1 MPGFDQSHTPCAKV
15 RRSVVHW
22 AVVKVTENWVRR
34 SGISWHCRMS
44 EARGPPA
51 APGAAPTGGGVS
63 LGRRAELGLTVGR
76 ARAGGT
82 AFGYSMSV
90 WKREA
95 QAAHE
100 QIMQWELDRYLQL
113 F

>member
-1 MPGFDQSHTPCAKV
+1 M
-15 RRSVVHW
+15 
-22 AVVKVTENWVRR
+22 
-34 SGISWHCRMS
+34 
-44 EARGPPA
+44 
-51 APGAAPTGGGVS
+51 GGGVS
-63 LGRRAELGLTVGR
+63 LGRRAELGPTVGG

-82 AFGYSMSV
+82 AFGYPMSV
-90 WKREA
+90 CKREA